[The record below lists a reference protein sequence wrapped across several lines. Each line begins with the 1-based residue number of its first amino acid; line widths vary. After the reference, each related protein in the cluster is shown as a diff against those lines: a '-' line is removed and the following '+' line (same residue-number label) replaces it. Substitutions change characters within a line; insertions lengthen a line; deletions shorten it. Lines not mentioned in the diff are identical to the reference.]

1 MKLIQESMNG
11 IRLVKYLANLKKGEI
26 ANAKDISREVG
37 VPVKF
42 ALKILRILKYRY
54 SMYHLNFQSLYQT

>member
-26 ANAKDISREVG
+26 ANAGI
-37 VPVKF
+37 
-42 ALKILRILKYRY
+42 
-54 SMYHLNFQSLYQT
+54 YQKK